1 MVVNNSSP
9 QSENATTISP
19 EAEEAAYSSPLMCL
33 PGACG
38 IQAESAHPAW
48 RGVAWHYG
56 DPLVEQRYFESGAGL
71 VDRSQR
77 RFIEVT
83 GPEAAAFLNN
93 LLSQKLD
100 DAADGFSAQALDL
113 DVQGHVLHQASVTRK
128 GEAFYLDTTPDR
140 VVSLLEY
147 LRKMIFWSKVEVDYS
162 DLALLSLVG
171 PEREQVA
178 GSVAGDERVVFSRGV
193 ERGLARIDLAVR
205 RADLLEVAQALVAA
219 GAHPVGLMGYTA
231 ERVKALE
238 PEASIDL
245 DEKSIPHEAPFFI
258 PEAVHLHKGCYR
270 GQETVA
276 RVDNLGRSPRVL
288 VLAHL
293 DGSSP
298 ELPAAGAAITAGP
311 AGRAIG
317 RLGTVVQDHE
327 LGPIALAL
335 VKRSALA
342 ADGLCSGDTAIAI
355 DRDTIPQEE
364 GERPGR
370 AAINRLR
377 SQS

>member
-1 MVVNNSSP
+1 MNNSSP

-56 DPLVEQRYFESGAGL
+56 DPLVEQRFFESGAGL

-270 GQETVA
+270 G
-276 RVDNLGRSPRVL
+276 
-288 VLAHL
+288 
-293 DGSSP
+293 
-298 ELPAAGAAITAGP
+298 
-311 AGRAIG
+311 
-317 RLGTVVQDHE
+317 
-327 LGPIALAL
+327 
-335 VKRSALA
+335 
-342 ADGLCSGDTAIAI
+342 
-355 DRDTIPQEE
+355 
-364 GERPGR
+364 
-370 AAINRLR
+370 
-377 SQS
+377 